1 MIQNVV
7 ESKEDNNSKEDE
19 KVEVVEFKDVPKG
32 HWSEEAI
39 HYLAKEN
46 IFKGY
51 GNGQFGFGDRITR
64 GQVASLVQRYLK
76 LENKVEQ
83 KEIYRYE
90 RTYV

>member
-1 MIQNVV
+1 
-7 ESKEDNNSKEDE
+7 
-19 KVEVVEFKDVPKG
+19 
-32 HWSEEAI
+32 EEAI

-83 KEIYRYE
+83 KERFTDTKGHMFEQDIA
-90 RTYV
+90 TVAQAGIM